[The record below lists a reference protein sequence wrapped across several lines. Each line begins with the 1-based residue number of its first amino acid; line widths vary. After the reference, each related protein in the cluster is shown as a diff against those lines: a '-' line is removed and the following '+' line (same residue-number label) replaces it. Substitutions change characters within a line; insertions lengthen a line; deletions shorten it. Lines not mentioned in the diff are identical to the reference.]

1 MTREKVIIKTAVTGI
16 AVNVMLVIF
25 KALVGLMANSIAIIL
40 DAVNNLSDALSSIIT
55 IGGTRLAMRPADK
68 KHPLGHGRIEYL
80 TAMLIAGI
88 VLFAGITALIEA
100 VKKIIHPAVTH
111 YSVITLVV
119 IAVAIVTKL
128 FLGSYTKK
136 KGLEVDSG
144 ALKASGADALFDSV
158 VSAATLLGAS
168 VNMICGIN
176 IDGWLGAVISA
187 VIIKA
192 GIEML
197 SETLD
202 HILGKRID
210 SKLSQ
215 ELKAEIRSFAGV
227 LGAYDL
233 YLENYGP
240 QRMIG
245 SAHIEIYDTMNA
257 KEIHELTRNLSI
269 YIYKKYGIALTFGIY
284 AVNTQDSDVIR
295 LRNELTSYALSL
307 NGALQT
313 HGFYIDKTS
322 STVTFDVVIA
332 FGISRELFRREVL
345 EGLSSLHPE
354 YQYQIQLDVDYSD

>member
-1 MTREKVIIKTAVTGI
+1 MTRDKIIVKTAITGI

-55 IGGTRLAMRPADK
+55 IVGTKLAMKPADK

-88 VLFAGITALIEA
+88 VLFAGVTALIEA
-100 VKKIIHPAVTH
+100 GKKILHPAVTH
-111 YSVITLVV
+111 YSVITLIVV
-119 IAVAIVTKL
+119 AVAIVTKL
-128 FLGSYTKK
+128 LLGSYTKK
-136 KGLEVDSG
+136 KGQEVDSG
-144 ALKASGADALFDSV
+144 ALKASGADALFDAV
-158 VSAATLLGAS
+158 VSAATLFGAA
-168 VNMICGIN
+168 VNMIWGLN
-176 IDGWLGAVISA
+176 IDGWLGAVISV

-202 HILGKRID
+202 HILGKRVD

-215 ELKAEIRSFAGV
+215 ELKAEIRSFDGV

-245 SAHIEIYDTMNA
+245 SAHIEIYDTMSA
-257 KEIHELTRNLSI
+257 KDIHELTRNLTI
-269 YIYKKYGIALTFGIY
+269 YIYKKYSIYLTFGIY
-284 AVNTQDSDVIR
+284 AVNTQDDDVIR
-295 LRNELTSYALSL
+295 LRNEFTSYALSL

-322 STVTFDVVIA
+322 GTVTFDVVIA
-332 FGISRELFRREVL
+332 FGISRELFRQEL
-345 EGLSSLHPE
+345 LAGLSNMHPE
-354 YQYQIQLDVDYSD
+354 YQYQIQLDIDYSD